1 MTPQIRMTPKTLVLI
16 GTLMHFLGS
25 LAIGWSLLEYRWTGQ
40 FDTFVRPW
48 TTVAFIAYVLGYIP
62 ILMGALR
69 LALGLRMKAFM
80 PAARTI
86 ARVLRV
92 ANMQDS

>member
-1 MTPQIRMTPKTLVLI
+1 MTPKTLVLL

-25 LAIGWSLLEYRWTGQ
+25 LGIGWSLLEYRWTGQ

-48 TTVAFIAYVLGYIP
+48 TTVAFVAYVLGYIP

-69 LALGLRMKAFM
+69 LVLGLRMKVFM

-92 ANMQDS
+92 ANTQDS